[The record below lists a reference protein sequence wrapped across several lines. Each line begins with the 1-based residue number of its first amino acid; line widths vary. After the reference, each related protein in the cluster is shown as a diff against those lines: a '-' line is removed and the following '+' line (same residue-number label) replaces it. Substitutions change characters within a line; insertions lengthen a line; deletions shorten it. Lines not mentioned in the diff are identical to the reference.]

1 VAEPFL
7 LLGEIE
13 NHVRRLIGDNFS
25 PDELAIVRGPNDRDR
40 KITRV
45 ADLSFGEYVRLLE
58 NDAQWQRIRLPID
71 RQVFVA
77 LLDRVREIRNDVMH
91 FDPDGVPPE
100 DLERLRYFANLLQ
113 RLQTIGIPQ

>member
-1 VAEPFL
+1 M
-7 LLGEIE
+7 
-13 NHVRRLIGDNFS
+13 
-25 PDELAIVRGPNDRDR
+25 
-40 KITRV
+40 

-58 NDAQWQRIRLPID
+58 NDAQWQKIRLPID
-71 RQVFVA
+71 RGVFCN
-77 LLDRVREIRNDVMH
+77 LLDKVREIRNDVMH